1 MNKRNIIRLIL
12 ISVLMACTGHNA
24 FEKSLSVADSLMHE
38 QPDSAYRLLCAMEQ
52 DAARMPE
59 ALQMRRLLL
68 LSNAQN
74 KAYKSFASDSI
85 GTLLTEYYDRLM

>member
-52 DAARMPE
+52 DAAPLALKIMCGSSLWATAFPLPE
-59 ALQMRRLLL
+59 R
-68 LSNAQN
+68 
-74 KAYKSFASDSI
+74 DC
-85 GTLLTEYYDRLM
+85 